1 MVENEVDFVNAKILQ
16 SGFEYMYN
24 DDDDYYYYCC
34 CFYCYYAVGS
44 YTYSICSK
52 YKSDIKH
59 ANT

>member
-52 YKSDIKH
+52 
-59 ANT
+59 